1 MNIAPKVNTSEIKCS
16 KEYVCW
22 IDIMG
27 TKNTMSESFQKAA
40 NFILKFHSSVIDI
53 VKDEEGVSCYPLM
66 DGIFIT
72 TPNNATIR
80 KIIDKIFSTVGIIF
94 LNEKKYGHRFII
106 KGSISCGDIA
116 HGKSIDEKICEKL
129 ANENDY
135 KRSIMYGL
143 PMIQAF
149 TAEHTAPPFGVYIHE
164 SARNPA
170 HLQGKYYGWTALL
183 GLDKTKLLECIVSY
197 FNWCEYYSH
206 YLEIDKVKINLYK
219 ELAQEFFSNRMAKD
233 EDDNPWH
240 KH

>member
-1 MNIAPKVNTSEIKCS
+1 MNNAPKVDTSKIKCS

-40 NFILKFHSSVIDI
+40 NYILKFHSSVIDI
-53 VKDEEGVSCYPLM
+53 VKDEEGVSYYPLM

-80 KIIDKIFSTVGIIF
+80 KIIDKIFSAIGIIF
-94 LNEKKYGHRFII
+94 LNEKKHGHRFII
-106 KGSISCGDIA
+106 KGSISFGDIA

-135 KRSIMYGL
+135 KRSIMCGL

-149 TAEHTAPPFGVYIHE
+149 TAEHMLRHLACIYMNLQEIQQIFKANIMAGRLFSVWIEPSYWNVLYHILIGVNTI
-164 SARNPA
+164 AIIWR
-170 HLQGKYYGWTALL
+170 LIL
-183 GLDKTKLLECIVSY
+183 
-197 FNWCEYYSH
+197 
-206 YLEIDKVKINLYK
+206 
-219 ELAQEFFSNRMAKD
+219 
-233 EDDNPWH
+233 
-240 KH
+240 